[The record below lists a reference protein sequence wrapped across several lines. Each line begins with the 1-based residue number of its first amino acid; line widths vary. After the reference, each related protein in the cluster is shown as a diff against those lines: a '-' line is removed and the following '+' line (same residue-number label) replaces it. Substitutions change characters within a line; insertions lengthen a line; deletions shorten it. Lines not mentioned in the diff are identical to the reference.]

1 VRMRRGTTLE
11 QLVQFVAR
19 RIRMLAARAVL
30 RRVDDAQGIQHVQ
43 LEVLKGEVRG
53 KLEHFQTYGF
63 TSHPKPGAEAAVIF
77 IAGNR
82 AHGLVVAIDDR
93 RYRLHPL
100 EAGEVAL
107 YTDEGDK
114 VHLKRDQKID
124 VISGGEVK
132 VSGATLVRI
141 ESAAAIELEAP
152 DVSITAESVAID
164 ASTSVTIDAPLV
176 SIQGKPDFKT
186 HQHSGV
192 DTGPGNTGGVV

>member
-1 VRMRRGTTLE
+1 MRMRGGTTLA

-30 RRVDDAQGIQHVQ
+30 RLVDDAQGIQHVQ
-43 LEVLKGEVRG
+43 LEVLKSEVRG
-53 KLEHFQTYGF
+53 KLEHFQNYGF
-63 TSHPKPGAEAAVIF
+63 TSHPKSGAEAAVIF
-77 IAGNR
+77 LSGNR
-82 AHGLVVAIDDR
+82 AHGLVLAIDDR

-114 VHLKRDQKID
+114 IHFKRGQKID
-124 VISGGEVK
+124 VISGGEVL
-132 VSGATLVRI
+132 VSGATLVRV
-141 ESAAAIELEAP
+141 ESGAAIELEAP
-152 DVSITAESVAID
+152 SVSITADAIALAGAD
-164 ASTSVTIDAPLV
+164 EVTIDAPLV
-176 SIQGKPDFKT
+176 SIQGKHFKT